1 MLCLVNP
8 RTEILTRGS
17 TYQAYLARSLT
28 EKYSALSS
36 HLDNTVREAIEDR
49 QKLNQK
55 MDGVK
60 MQCLSSMM
68 PC

>member
-1 MLCLVNP
+1 ML
-8 RTEILTRGS
+8 TTDS

-36 HLDNTVREAIEDR
+36 HMDNTVRVANDES

-55 MDGVK
+55 IDG
-60 MQCLSSMM
+60 MRSLMPSSRLTL
-68 PC
+68 C